1 VFTVRQAGKKLH
13 HTHLSEEETE
23 ARRGEE
29 THLRSQSRV
38 YCSQNQSQASGPVQS
53 RYWLHEYTALHSGS
67 IIANGVYPKHDY
79 C

>member
-1 VFTVRQAGKKLH
+1 MFTVRQAGKKLH

-67 IIANGVYPKHDY
+67 IIANEVYPMRDY